1 MTTRL
6 AVRVQPGAR
15 REALVGW
22 LKDGTLKLAVVA
34 PPEGGRANRA
44 LEALLAEALCLKG
57 RQVKVTRGL
66 SVRSKTVE
74 IEGLT
79 PDEVQRRLAARL
91 GTENADGE

>member
-1 MTTRL
+1 MTVRL

-22 LKDGTLKLAVVA
+22 LEDGTLKLAVAA

-44 LEALLAEALCLKG
+44 VEALLAGALGLKG
-57 RQVKVTRGL
+57 RQVRVTRGL
-66 SVRSKTVE
+66 SARAKTVE
-74 IEGLT
+74 IEGLE

-91 GTENADGE
+91 GTEKADGQ